1 MKIVAETH
9 HLQKR
14 GSIWHYYRRVPLPLV
29 PFIGRAFIKKSLGVS
44 DLKQAKV
51 LRNALNVK
59 VDAQFAAAEQA
70 LASPGK
76 TGDVAPVSLV
86 VLTEHLR
93 SHIERI
99 DRRSAQ
105 RLLSDPPDSEEQRSE
120 MRMDA
125 EITAQILRN
134 RDDPRASEWV
144 LSTSNAVLAEAKA
157 PLVSEMTVAQF
168 EETVRRG
175 LLELATR
182 RIYRLDDAY
191 DRTHHDPLFDPQ
203 RAPSV
208 TFGELADIFWA
219 ERLQSY
225 ETNGVNQKR
234 IDKVKAELSFI
245 REAVGDNIPL
255 STVNDDTVQYVRGLL
270 ASLPANRRKYY
281 PKLDITQAI
290 EQGKKDGKRVI
301 DPVTQARY
309 LDCLRDILTV
319 GVRKQY
325 LRGNPALGI
334 KPIKKSKT
342 PASAKRAPL
351 SVEQITDFFNG
362 TFYRSFAAG
371 APKPYVKR
379 DRAWRFW
386 LPLVM
391 AFSGARPKEIAQLM
405 WADVQQTPNG
415 TWYLNVIE
423 TDDEDGEA
431 PSEGIGG
438 KTVKTESS
446 RRRIPVH
453 PELVHIGFL
462 GFVNQQK
469 KKAGHKNARLFPG
482 LKPDHYGNV
491 ATYANRRFNE
501 VFLPTE
507 ITLAKNQVFY
517 SFRHSVRDAMRRVKV
532 PSETLLAVTG
542 WSPAGKA
549 VSDDYGDAGNPD
561 LHIEWVEKIHYP
573 GLDLSFLYG
582 AGTNV

>member
-1 MKIVAETH
+1 MKPVAKTP

-14 GSIWHYYRRVPLPLV
+14 GNVWHYYRRVPLHLAPV
-29 PFIGRAFIKKSLGVS
+29 IGKKFIKQSLGVS
-44 DLKQAKV
+44 DLKQAKA

-59 VDAQFAAAEQA
+59 VDAEFAAAEQA
-70 LASPGK
+70 IASPGQ
-76 TGDVAPVSLV
+76 THDIAPVSLA

-93 SHIERI
+93 SHIEQI
-99 DRRSAQ
+99 DQRSAQ
-105 RLLSDPPDSEEQRSE
+105 RLLSDPPDSEEQRCE

-125 EITAQILRN
+125 EIATQILRN

-144 LSTSNAVLAEAKA
+144 MRTSNEVLSSANAQ
-157 PLVSEMTVAQF
+157 LVGDMTVAQF

-175 LLELATR
+175 LLELAAR
-182 RIYRLDDAY
+182 KIDRLDDAH
-191 DRTHHDPLFDPQ
+191 DRTHHDHLFDPQ

-208 TFGELADIFWA
+208 TFGELADVFWA
-219 ERLQSY
+219 ERLTSY
-225 ETNGVNQKR
+225 QTNNVNQKR
-234 IDKVKAELSFI
+234 IDKVKAELSFL
-245 REAVGDNIPL
+245 REAVGDSTPL
-255 STVNDDTVQYVRGLL
+255 SSINDDTVQHVRGLL
-270 ASLPANRRKYY
+270 AALPANRRKFY
-281 PKLDITQAI
+281 PKLGIAQAI
-290 EQGKKDGKRVI
+290 ERGQKEGKRVI

-309 LDCLRDILTV
+309 LDCLRDVLTV
-319 GVRKQY
+319 AVRKQY

-351 SVEQITDFFNG
+351 SVEQICAFFTG
-362 TFYRSFAAG
+362 GFYKSFTAD
-371 APKPYVKR
+371 APKPYTKQ

-386 LPLVM
+386 LPLIM

-423 TDDEDGEA
+423 TEDEDVEA
-431 PSEGIGG
+431 TPKGAE

-446 RRRIPVH
+446 RRRIPLH
-453 PELVHIGFL
+453 PELIRIGFL

-469 KKAGHKNARLFPG
+469 KKAGHKNARLFPD

-501 VFLPTE
+501 VFLPAE

-517 SFRHSVRDAMRRVKV
+517 SFRHSVRDAMRRAKV
-532 PSETLLAVTG
+532 PAETLLAVTG

-549 VSDDYGDAGNPD
+549 VSDDYGDPGNPD
-561 LHIEWVEKIHYP
+561 LHIEWVEKIDYP
-573 GLDLSFLYG
+573 GLDLTFLHG